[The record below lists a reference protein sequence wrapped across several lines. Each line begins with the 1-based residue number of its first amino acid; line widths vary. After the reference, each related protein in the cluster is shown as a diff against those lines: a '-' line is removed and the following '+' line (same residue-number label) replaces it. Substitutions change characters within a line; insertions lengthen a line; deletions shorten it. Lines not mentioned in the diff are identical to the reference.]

1 MDLLDMKYDRNFLE
15 YLENLKRRKPNTSY
29 FRAQQVNALIE
40 LTVNT
45 GDMVGIRFDAERLHY
60 VYLDLLERNKVLYAS
75 QIIVIIN
82 RLFKAGSFRIG

>member
-15 YLENLKRRKPNTSY
+15 YLENLKRRNPSTSY
-29 FRAQQVNALIE
+29 FRAQQVNPLIE

-45 GDMVGIRFDAERLHY
+45 GDLVGIKFDAERLHY
-60 VYLDLLERNKVLYAS
+60 VYLDLLERNVPFYAS
-75 QIIVIIN
+75 QIVVIIN